1 MSFARYLRELGVE
14 DAGSGLRE
22 DDAHHLF
29 GAMLDG
35 GVPEM
40 ELGAL
45 LVALRHKAPDLDE
58 LFGFYRALA
67 ERTARLAPPPSNL
80 RPVVLPAYG
89 ATRAFPNLLPLVAL
103 LLRRFGVPVLI
114 HGTLESAGGTGAA
127 RVLRELGVMPSAGV
141 APAQQALAA
150 EGIAFLPVAALNPGL
165 GALIALRARL
175 GFKSVAYPLARLI
188 APFGGEGFRVVGSCA
203 ADERATM
210 REFLLS
216 SGARALLLEL
226 TEGEPFANPECRPR
240 LEYIADGGAELL
252 FENELGAVRGGPP
265 VATDAVSTA
274 AWIRQALAGE
284 APIPLPVVNQVAC
297 CLFGAGYTGDMNQA
311 KAVVAVET
319 RTHAAA

>member
-1 MSFARYLRELGVE
+1 MSFARCLRDLGADGAATGLSE
-14 DAGSGLRE
+14 DEAR
-22 DDAHHLF
+22 HLF

-45 LVALRHKAPDLDE
+45 LATLRRRPLDLNE
-58 LFGFYRALA
+58 LFGFHRALA
-67 ERTARLAPPPSNL
+67 ERTARLALPEGSL

-89 ATRAFPNLLPLVAL
+89 AAREYPNLLPLVAL

-127 RVLRELGVMPSAGV
+127 RVLRELGILPSAGV
-141 APAQQALAA
+141 TPAQQALA
-150 EGIAFLPVAALNPGL
+150 EQGIAFVPVAALNPGL

-175 GFKSVAYPLARLI
+175 GFRTVACTIARLI
-188 APFGGEGFRVVGSCA
+188 APFAGEGFRVVGSCDA
-203 ADERATM
+203 GERATM

-226 TEGEPFANPECRPR
+226 TEGEPFANPERRPR
-240 LEYIADGGAELL
+240 LEYIGEGDARLL
-252 FENELGAVRGGPP
+252 FENELGAVRGGPL
-265 VATDAVSTA
+265 VGADAASTA
-274 AWIRQALAGE
+274 AWTRQALAGE
-284 APIPLPVVNQVAC
+284 APIPLPIVNQVAC
-297 CLFGAGYTGDMNQA
+297 CLFGAGYTDDMNQA